1 MIDKNSP
8 VPLYHQVEQDLKQDI
23 KAKKYAVGDPI
34 PTEVDLIARYGV
46 SRMTIRL
53 AIEELE
59 KEGYVKKVQGKGTFV
74 KSRKV
79 TQELG
84 VITSWSETVRAQG
97 KEPVAKRVDTC
108 ERTAT
113 PELAEQMEIEPDTR
127 LYYIERLRCVDD
139 EPLSISKVH
148 IIADLAPGLLELDG
162 IKDSLYKVL
171 EERYHIELSSADEV
185 VEACAADAEQ
195 ADLLQIEEGYP
206 IIKVTRLTRDPIGKT
221 IELSE
226 VWTRGDKYAYKVHL
240 SGRSKKK
247 Y

>member
-1 MIDKNSP
+1 MIDKTSP

-23 KAKKYAVGDPI
+23 KAKQYAVGDPI

-59 KEGYVKKVQGKGTFV
+59 KEGYVKKIQGKGTFV
-74 KSRKV
+74 KSQKV

-84 VITSWSETVRAQG
+84 VITSWSETMRAQG
-97 KEPVAKRVDTC
+97 KEPIAEKVHKC
-108 ERTAT
+108 EIQAA
-113 PELAEQMEIEPDTR
+113 PELAEEMEIEPGTR
-127 LYYIERLRCVDD
+127 LYFIERLRCVDG
-139 EPLSISKVH
+139 EPVSISQIH
-148 IIADLAPGLLELDG
+148 IIADLAPGLLAIEE
-162 IKDSLYKVL
+162 IKDSVYKVL
-171 EERYHIELSSADEV
+171 EEQYHVELSTADEV
-185 VEACAADAEQ
+185 VEACAADAKQ
-195 ADLLQIEEGYP
+195 AELLQIKEGYP

-221 IELSE
+221 IELSR

-240 SGRSKKK
+240 SGRSQKK

>member
-59 KEGYVKKVQGKGTFV
+59 KEGYVKKVQGRGTFV
-74 KSRKV
+74 KRQKV

-84 VITSWSETVRAQG
+84 VITSWSETMRAQG
-97 KEPVAKRVDTC
+97 KEPVAQKIDKR
-108 ERTAT
+108 ELTAT
-113 PELAEQMEIEPDTR
+113 PELAEQMEIEPGTR
-127 LYYIERLRCVDD
+127 LYYVERLRCVDG
-139 EPLSISKVH
+139 EPLSISRIH
-148 IIADLAPGLLELDG
+148 IIADLAPGLLEIDG
-162 IKDSLYKVL
+162 IKDSVYKVL
-171 EERYHIELSSADEV
+171 EEQYHVELSSADEV
-185 VEACAADAEQ
+185 VEACAADTMQ
-195 ADLLQIEEGYP
+195 AKLLQIEAGFP

-226 VWTRGDKYAYKVHL
+226 VWTRGDQYAYKVHL